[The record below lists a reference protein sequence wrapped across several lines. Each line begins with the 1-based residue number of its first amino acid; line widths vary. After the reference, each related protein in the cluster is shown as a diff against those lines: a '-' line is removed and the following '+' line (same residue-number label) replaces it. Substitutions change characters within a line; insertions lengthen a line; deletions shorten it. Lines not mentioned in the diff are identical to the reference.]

1 MSNLLKS
8 KFLFGVMV
16 VTVMFAGVA
25 LVATS
30 ADAAITMTLRQGM
43 SNSQVQELQQNLN
56 SAGFTV
62 SSSGAGSMGAE
73 SMYFGS
79 KTKAAVMAYQA
90 SKGLTAD
97 GIFGPMSR
105 AAWTGG
111 SMGGLPAGCS
121 STSGFSP
128 TTGASCATGVVNA
141 GGPVVAMLSADTP
154 ASGTVVATQ
163 ARSEEHTSEL
173 QSQSNLVCRL

>member
-111 SMGGLPAGCS
+111 
-121 STSGFSP
+121 
-128 TTGASCATGVVNA
+128 
-141 GGPVVAMLSADTP
+141 PVVAMLSADTP

-163 ARSEEHTSEL
+163 ATADIAHFTFTGSGTVTGVTLKRLGISGDSTL
-173 QSQSNLVCRL
+173 SNVYLFDGATRLTDAASKR